1 MKTVKV
7 EAKLLDKFKI
17 EARARDHVVAID
29 QPAAGGGT
37 DAGPTPL
44 EYLLISLAGCLA
56 SVARIVAYQKKITL
70 RSMRVAVEGD
80 LDLDVITGQNRID
93 RPGFKG
99 IKISVAV
106 DADMPL
112 AEKEAFLKE
121 VESRCPVSD
130 NIAGGTPV
138 TVRLDE

>member
-1 MKTVKV
+1 MATMKTVKV

-70 RSMRVAVEGD
+70 RSMRVAV
-80 LDLDVITGQNRID
+80 
-93 RPGFKG
+93 
-99 IKISVAV
+99 
-106 DADMPL
+106 
-112 AEKEAFLKE
+112 
-121 VESRCPVSD
+121 
-130 NIAGGTPV
+130 
-138 TVRLDE
+138 